1 MFTFL
6 TNAFPLKKRV
16 LSKLVVSLA
25 KALWGGFIYF
35 AAWSFRD
42 MEDIRSTTECTKFF
56 WWLRLSVL
64 IKITYSVRSI

>member
-6 TNAFPLKKRV
+6 TKAFPLKKRV

-25 KALWGGFIYF
+25 KAPWGIYLF
-35 AAWSFRD
+35 CCLEFPRYGRYSVNY
-42 MEDIRSTTECTKFF
+42 ECTKFF

-64 IKITYSVRSI
+64 IKVTYSVRSI